1 MSTLAWS
8 DRSVEQARLLNPAFL
23 AALVWSCA
31 DGYSSV
37 TKLGIPYPLLF
48 VAMPVILH
56 KATRENLPRAVT
68 TSLAAWLVQNPQSHI
83 LFAER
88 ATALVSLIK
97 EGILFGANGQL
108 LEVSSSRIIALTKPS
123 SMKNFLSQ
131 ASEEVNDCMKK
142 AKFVGKWFASSGE
155 YTTIMALWGVAP

>member
-23 AALVWSCA
+23 AALAWSCSE
-31 DGYSSV
+31 GYRNV
-37 TKLGIPYPLLF
+37 TTLGIPYPLLF
-48 VAMPVILH
+48 VAMPVVLH

-68 TSLAAWLVQNPQSHI
+68 TSLAAWLVQNPQSHV

-88 ATALVSLIK
+88 ATALVSLVK

-108 LEVSSSRIIALTKPS
+108 IEVSSSRIIALAQPS
-123 SMKNFLSQ
+123 SMKIFLAQ